1 MTKEELLQEFLVA
14 SKIDKDDIAYYGHMT
29 SITIGDKTYKGIEGL
44 YIELK
49 TSPNSFGLVP
59 QLTYFHLPR
68 KEQP

>member
-14 SKIDKDDIAYYGHMT
+14 SKIDKDDIAYYGHLT
-29 SITIGDKTYKGIEGL
+29 SITNGDKTYKGIEGL
-44 YIELK
+44 YVELK
-49 TSPNSFGLVP
+49 TPSNWCMFVP